1 MEIYIS
7 KSPLKNKKLR
17 VVINGKKI
25 DFGGIR
31 PNGVPYEDFTTHNDE
46 ERKQRYLQRH
56 RKNEDWN
63 DLYSS
68 GYWAKSLLWNKTSLT
83 SSIRDVEKKLN
94 VKIQV
99 V

>member
-25 DFGGIR
+25 DFGAIR
-31 PNGVPYEDFTTHNDE
+31 PNGTPYEDFTTHHDE

-56 RKNEDWN
+56 RKKEDWN
-63 DLYSS
+63 NLYSA
-68 GYWAKSLLWNKTSLT
+68 GFWAKNILWNKTSLA

-94 VKIQV
+94 VKIESI
-99 V
+99 